1 MRRARQGRWVGW
13 AASGAVWAAA
23 LVAASIPAAGAPALW
38 IEDGGY
44 ERQFEIALDE
54 LSVAGPDGRRE
65 FRTVAAA
72 RSGEDQRRRAAR
84 LAETTGGRVE
94 LVLYE
99 SDVARNPYTRRV
111 LTQKVLVRAESGA
124 DVAAAAKAAGGTWRE
139 AGDFAPGYF
148 LVETAETGGALELAE
163 RLRGQPGIARAE
175 PLLAALPAKR
185 WVPNDTYFASQWHL
199 VNTGQGGGTAG
210 IDVQVTNVWNTY
222 RGTNILIGIV
232 DDGLQLTH
240 TDLYQSVNTNL
251 DWDWNGN
258 DGDPSPNLAYDSHG
272 TTCAGVA
279 AARGNNG
286 RGVSGA
292 APEATLVGYR
302 LISSAPTDEM
312 EASALTTNNHA
323 VHIKSN
329 SWGPDDDGKTV
340 KGPGTLTTLALSNA
354 AATGRGGLGTLIVWA
369 GGNGGSASDNA
380 NNDGYVNSPYT
391 LAIAAVTEN
400 GTQPWYGE
408 PGACLVAAAPGGGG
422 EVDIVTTDLM
432 GNDGD
437 NYVGASSDLSD
448 VNYTQL
454 FKGTSASAP
463 LMAGVL
469 ALVLQANPNL
479 GWRDVQEILM
489 CSATQNAATDADWRT
504 NSAGFHFNHKFGAG
518 LVNARAAVARAT
530 NWVNLGERG
539 SATVVKTNLNL
550 VIPDN
555 TAAGLTQLFS
565 FAATTL
571 RVEHV
576 TVTLDI
582 QHRRRGQLAV
592 TLTAPSGMQSRLAEP
607 RTIDTNANYAGWT
620 FSSVRHWGELAQGT
634 WALKVADQTSG
645 TVGTMRWARVDIYGT
660 DPGTALTNLTARS
673 GETAVS
679 MQVATHPGLNYALQA
694 TTNLAAVPPA
704 WMGVV
709 TQAGTG
715 GWVLLQ
721 DTSPALPQ
729 KFYRVVKP

>member
-1 MRRARQGRWVGW
+1 MRRARQGRWFGL
-13 AASGAVWAAA
+13 AAGGAVWAAA
-23 LVAASIPAAGAPALW
+23 YAAAMVPTAGAASLW

-44 ERQFEIALDE
+44 ERQFEVARDE
-54 LSVAGPDGRRE
+54 LCVVAPDGRRE
-65 FRTVAAA
+65 FRKVAAA

-84 LAETTGGRVE
+84 LAETTGGEVE

-99 SDVARNPYTRRV
+99 CDVERNPYTRRV
-111 LTQKVLVRAESGA
+111 LTKKVLVRAESGA
-124 DVAAAAKAAGGTWRE
+124 AEAAAANAAGGTWR
-139 AGDFAPGYF
+139 AVGDYAPGYF
-148 LVETAETGGALELAE
+148 LLETPETGGALDLAA
-163 RLRGQPGIARAE
+163 RLRGQPGIASAE
-175 PLLAALPAKR
+175 PLLASQPAKR
-185 WVPNDTYFASQWHL
+185 WIPNDPLFPNQWHL
-199 VNTGQGGGTAG
+199 ANTGQGGGTAG
-210 IDVQVTNVWNTY
+210 IDVQVTNVWDTY
-222 RGTNILIGIV
+222 RGANILIGIV

-258 DGDPSPNLAYDSHG
+258 DGDPSPNLAYDPHG

-279 AARGNNG
+279 AARGHNG

-340 KGPGTLTTLALSNA
+340 KGPGVLTTLALSNA

-369 GGNGGSASDNA
+369 GGNGGAASDNA

-408 PGACLVAAAPGGGG
+408 PGACLIAAAPGGGG
-422 EVDIVTTDLM
+422 EVDILTTDLM

-437 NYVGASSDLSD
+437 NYAGAGSELSD

-489 CSATQNAATDADWRT
+489 CSATQNAATDSDWRT
-504 NSAGFHFNHKFGAG
+504 NAAGFTFNHKFGAG
-518 LVNARAAVARAT
+518 LVNARAAVALAT
-530 NWVNLGERG
+530 NWVNLGPRG
-539 SATVVKTNLNL
+539 TATAVKTNLSL

-555 TAAGLTQLFS
+555 TAAGITQLFS
-565 FAATTL
+565 FAATPL
-571 RVEHV
+571 RAEHV

-592 TLTAPSGMQSRLAEP
+592 TLTAPSGMQSRLAEN
-607 RTIDTNANYAGWT
+607 RTVDTNANYAGWT

-645 TVGTMRWARVDIYGT
+645 TIGTMRWARVDIYGT
-660 DPGTALTNLTARS
+660 DPATALTNLTARS
-673 GETAVS
+673 EKPFVS

-694 TTNLAAVPPA
+694 TTNLMAVPPV
-704 WMGVV
+704 WRGVV

-715 GWVLLQ
+715 GLVLLQ
-721 DTSPALPQ
+721 DANTANSQ
-729 KFYRVVKP
+729 KYYRVVKP